1 MILQIIRRLPCSDA
15 VLKQVFQ
22 FFQRLLENRG
32 FSHNTEMGQ
41 TAHFSEKV
49 KKNMSKLYK
58 FLILERTEQATAGKG
73 GLTQQSQYLMAL
85 KDTIVKNM
93 KTMDAP
99 IELNENQQPVMTQA
113 QKNKENEK
121 LIKSIAFSLTVFEE
135 VLHSVC
141 LSGSAEDFSRFLIT
155 NFDMIVE
162 LVCLCCE
169 QKEKIVQLQS

>member
-1 MILQIIRRLPCSDA
+1 
-15 VLKQVFQ
+15 
-22 FFQRLLENRG
+22 
-32 FSHNTEMGQ
+32 
-41 TAHFSEKV
+41 
-49 KKNMSKLYK
+49 MSKLYK
-58 FLILERTEQATAGKG
+58 FLILERTEQAPAGNG
-73 GLTQQSQYLMAL
+73 GLSQQSQYLMTL
-85 KDTIVKNM
+85 KDTVVKNM

-141 LSGSAEDFSRFLIT
+141 LSRSAEDFGSFLIT
-155 NFDMIVE
+155 NFNLIVE

-169 QKEKIVQLQS
+169 QKEKIVQLQAQQLFLFLLQQILQLRLPLREQFEILYVKCALKPVI

>member
-1 MILQIIRRLPCSDA
+1 
-15 VLKQVFQ
+15 
-22 FFQRLLENRG
+22 
-32 FSHNTEMGQ
+32 MGQ

-49 KKNMSKLYK
+49 KKNMSKLHK
-58 FLILERTEQATAGKG
+58 FLILERVEQVRADGDGPTS
-73 GLTQQSQYLMAL
+73 QHQYLMTL
-85 KDTIVKNM
+85 KDTIVANM
-93 KTMDAP
+93 KAMDAP

-135 VLHSVC
+135 VLHFVC
-141 LSGSAEDFSRFLIT
+141 LSQSTEDFCRFLTT

-169 QKEKIVQLQS
+169 QKEKIV

>member
-1 MILQIIRRLPCSDA
+1 
-15 VLKQVFQ
+15 
-22 FFQRLLENRG
+22 
-32 FSHNTEMGQ
+32 
-41 TAHFSEKV
+41 
-49 KKNMSKLYK
+49 MSKLYK
-58 FLILERTEQATAGKG
+58 FLILRMPDQESEEKG
-73 GLTQQSQYLMAL
+73 EGARKSSQYLMAL

-135 VLHSVC
+135 VVHEIA
-141 LSGSAEDFSRFLIT
+141 LSYVDADFGAFLQI
-155 NFDMIVE
+155 NFDVIVE

-169 QKEKIVQLQS
+169 QKEKIVQLQAQTVFLFVM

>member
-1 MILQIIRRLPCSDA
+1 
-15 VLKQVFQ
+15 
-22 FFQRLLENRG
+22 
-32 FSHNTEMGQ
+32 MGQ

-58 FLILERTEQATAGKG
+58 FLILERAEQVRADGDGPTS
-73 GLTQQSQYLMAL
+73 QHQYLMTL
-85 KDTIVKNM
+85 KDTIVANM
-93 KTMDAP
+93 KAMDAP

-135 VLHSVC
+135 VLHFVC
-141 LSGSAEDFSRFLIT
+141 LSQSTEDFCRFLTT

-169 QKEKIVQLQS
+169 QKEKIV

>member
-1 MILQIIRRLPCSDA
+1 
-15 VLKQVFQ
+15 
-22 FFQRLLENRG
+22 
-32 FSHNTEMGQ
+32 MGQ

-58 FLILERTEQATAGKG
+58 FLILERVEQVRADDDGPTS
-73 GLTQQSQYLMAL
+73 QHQYLMTL
-85 KDTIVKNM
+85 KDTIVANM
-93 KTMDAP
+93 KAMDAP

-135 VLHSVC
+135 VLHFVC
-141 LSGSAEDFSRFLIT
+141 LSQSTEDFCRFLTT

-169 QKEKIVQLQS
+169 QKEKIV